1 MVKYLGG
8 LKPGGGSTGMQFFIL
23 RLQWNGLRE
32 DRIFALVECNF
43 TRKIAQNTVRIGF
56 LC

>member
-23 RLQWNGLRE
+23 RLQWNGL
-32 DRIFALVECNF
+32 
-43 TRKIAQNTVRIGF
+43 Q
-56 LC
+56 